1 MEVRH
6 EMVECLSCDIYTGN
20 NPSCGG
26 YKVDF
31 KIIIKVAPDTDSG
44 HKPMSNNKNL
54 LPKLSVTEYVENVKS
69 AMEQLETMEMGNE
82 KLERYKEVKALLK
95 QNNDAAIK
103 VFMLRGLLAIVLF
116 AIFIITIILTGN
128 RTVQIIVFVVIAI
141 LGICLISP
149 MLPSPFVPYQDKLRK
164 MMKKDG
170 VKYRD
175 CSIISK

>member
-1 MEVRH
+1 
-6 EMVECLSCDIYTGN
+6 
-20 NPSCGG
+20 
-26 YKVDF
+26 
-31 KIIIKVAPDTDSG
+31 
-44 HKPMSNNKNL
+44 MSNNKNL